1 MYRTVTLEGEKMK
14 RVVVPEI
21 RKENIIRK
29 FFREIQNRKNI
40 QIYKI
45 SLVHFWL
52 LLLGKG
58 KKKVKMKYHVSETE
72 SVVKSKKSTNCN
84 IIRLSMFVPLFPLI
98 FLFVKL
104 F

>member
-1 MYRTVTLEGEKMK
+1 MK

-45 SLVHFWL
+45 SLVHFL
-52 LLLGKG
+52 VIIVREGL
-58 KKKVKMKYHVSETE
+58 
-72 SVVKSKKSTNCN
+72 KKSENEDMYQN
-84 IIRLSMFVPLFPLI
+84 LSQL
-98 FLFVKL
+98 
-104 F
+104 